1 MVIKLASIARRVDA
15 QSPMEEIFSG
25 EITLNDGLQGD
36 SKGKVG
42 QRQITVLSK
51 ESWLKACHELGED
64 LPWTA
69 RRANLLIKGFEFL
82 PTDVGRTLH
91 IGDVILEIT
100 RETDPC
106 WKMDK
111 AYQGLKDALLS
122 SWRGG
127 VCCKVIQAGT
137 ITSGDAVEL
146 GPERLL

>member
-1 MVIKLASIARRVDA
+1 MVIKLVSIARRSDA
-15 QSPMEEIFSG
+15 GSPMQETFSA
-25 EITLNDGLQGD
+25 EVSLNEGLHGD
-36 SKGKVG
+36 SKGKPG
-42 QRQITVLSK
+42 PRQITILSK
-51 ESWLKACHELGED
+51 ESWVKACHDLDVD

-82 PTDVGRTLH
+82 PTDVGRTIQ

-111 AYQGLKDALLS
+111 AHQGLKEALMP

-127 VCCKVIQAGT
+127 VCCKILQAGT
-137 ITSGDAVEL
+137 ITTGDNVEL
-146 GPERLL
+146 GKELF